1 MKICQKPMRH
11 CILAFLLLV
20 LQSTIAPAKPRS
32 LAQLRQSIRHII
44 DTAGGKIGVGVLE
57 INGHNEW
64 AINPATHYPMQSVYK
79 FQLALAILS
88 EIDKGELALDKIIH
102 VPQHKL
108 DSHTWSPLVKKFPA
122 QDVDISVAD
131 LLMYT
136 VSKSDNNTCDVLFEV
151 AGGPMAVDR
160 FIKKLGIKDMVIT
173 TTEAEMKTAWKVQY
187 TNWTTPGAMVKLL
200 LLFENGKILSAK
212 NTAYLK
218 QLMTE
223 TENSPNRIKG
233 LLPANAVFTH
243 KTGTSNT
250 DAQGMTA
257 ATNDIGILTLPDG
270 SKLAIAAF
278 VSDYKGGV
286 AKGERTIAAIS
297 KMIWDYYNR

>member
-1 MKICQKPMRH
+1 MIAQKVFRISLSIALIV
-11 CILAFLLLV
+11 ILIPKCL
-20 LQSTIAPAKPRS
+20 
-32 LAQLRQSIRHII
+32 LAQPKSIAELKLGINHII
-44 DTAGGKIGVGVLE
+44 DTADGKIGIGVLE
-57 INGHNEW
+57 VNGHNEW

-88 EIDKGELALDKIIH
+88 KIDRGGLALNKIIH
-102 VPQHKL
+102 VPQKKL

-136 VSKSDNNTCDVLFEV
+136 VSKSDNNTCDVLFEL
-151 AGGPMAVDR
+151 AGGTTAVHR
-160 FIKKLGIKDMVIT
+160 FIKKLGIKDMAIT

-187 TNWTTPGAMVKLL
+187 SNWTTPVAMVKLL
-200 LLFENGKILSAK
+200 LMFENGKILSAK
-212 NTAYLK
+212 STAYLK

-233 LLPANAVFTH
+233 LLPANAVLAH

-250 DAQGMTA
+250 NEQGVTA
-257 ATNDIGILTLPDG
+257 ATNDIGIVTLPDG
-270 SKLAIAAF
+270 SKVAIAAF

-297 KMIWDYYNR
+297 KLIWDYYNR